1 MQSQS
6 LHIQIAPFHISD
18 SINHN
23 NNACH
28 SMFFFFF
35 LPLFTSISWLFPVLI
50 SHNFA
55 QWISLPCQTT
65 LYVCSDPDTKG
76 SSVTLLSL
84 QSTLTLKACHLF
96 LNKRFANHPYLRTT
110 PIPGSKSIYTSFK
123 SDLQSSK
130 SSQNGKKV
138 NNIQNMARN
147 VDNTCHPCLAG
158 SHLVD
163 AW

>member
-1 MQSQS
+1 MPLNCQFTQIFILYNPKAFISK
-6 LHIQIAPFHISD
+6 LHHSTVQIL
-18 SINHN
+18 SIITITL
-23 NNACH
+23 AIP
-28 SMFFFFF
+28 SFFFF

-138 NNIQNMARN
+138 NNIQKNGQECR
-147 VDNTCHPCLAG
+147 
-158 SHLVD
+158 
-163 AW
+163 